1 MYQSSTA
8 AFKAIFCTAN
18 IIYVYRPTFSM
29 GPIYQ
34 YCCVLHILMVR
45 YIRV

>member
-8 AFKAIFCTAN
+8 AFKAIFFTSN

-29 GPIYQ
+29 GPSFQ
-34 YCCVLHILMVR
+34 YRCVLHILMVR